1 MKDMKARPII
11 LLAALF
17 LAGCTRTEIF
27 RDGSLTATIDCGI
40 NATKAILIDNPGYR
54 LDSRWQDAES
64 IGVFGDGAS
73 NVKFSVSGAD
83 ISKDGKTAKFK
94 ATSAIPGGALTAYS
108 PYQADAK
115 VSGSDI
121 VVTIPAVQKYITSN
135 GVVQP
140 DPIGNI
146 MAATGSANSGLT
158 FRNAMAVLKIGQVF
172 DKASTLKKVEFR
184 DLSGAAVCGSAT
196 LSWHGGS
203 PEATVVGDGTAI
215 TLDCGDGI
223 EFAEGQVG
231 IFFIIV
237 PAREYPKGFELT
249 FIDSQGGRTVK
260 TAGAA
265 KGKKLDRSIVYLIGD
280 VSANEVPK
288 GATSTLKSTTT
299 VMTPEIMDNVVV
311 RSASDAYVTDEN
323 GNRISFPGHSDLR
336 MPRFDMIVPK
346 EINPAIGNYLIFDNP
361 TDELPNGGVYK
372 IVKCNKLNDDSY
384 EIVAYPE
391 INVAAPFE
399 DLKAG
404 EPLISE
410 TGEIIEDG
418 GIPLDLASY
427 VYSIK
432 DANGKAVQFS
442 VADDKILLSEET
454 IADMLGVKTKAV
466 KRDRFSSPKLSLNR
480 KEPNLEVSVGGYLS
494 LDTRLAVRYM
504 QGEFQYMQFTVTPEI
519 TTSLS
524 AVLKAEGNIESSAK
538 LYTIAFL
545 PILVAPAVL
554 VCPEIVISAKIGVGG
569 SLQISGSFDITQE
582 LGTYSLAYNKG
593 DGGTLRW
600 NRPAIENDLVFNPSF
615 GGIEGSLYAFG
626 GIGATTFVSLY
637 GMCGLGLENYL
648 TFKFGTSANSN
659 GGGLKLFVQPEFEV
673 TPSLCFAFGSKKFE
687 DLTGKVEFD
696 PIWESYIIPESRCSV
711 TPKYNMSRQYEIEVN
726 GCETLQTPVPTNVKG
741 IDYTIKLEG
750 KCAENLDVALLVFKG
765 SGIELTPQDPSDPGG
780 SKLAYYRADGVE
792 HLYGLFYMN
801 DKKLVGISEKPDSK
815 IIVGTYP
822 AGTESMTFEGTA
834 TGNFDQGQA
843 YGVVPAIISGG
854 NYWILDRGGLSRYY
868 NPFIY
873 WWPNRSNGAPYN
885 ADQQKSEL

>member
-1 MKDMKARPII
+1 MKARLTI
-11 LLAALF
+11 LLATLF
-17 LAGCTRTEIF
+17 LASCARTEILC
-27 RDGSLTATIDCGI
+27 DISLTATIDCGA

-54 LDSRWQDAES
+54 LDSRWEDNES
-64 IGVFGDGAS
+64 IGVFGNGAS
-73 NVKFSVSGAD
+73 NIKLSVSGAD
-83 ISKDGKTAKFK
+83 ISSNGKTAKFK
-94 ATSAIPGGALTAYS
+94 ATSDIPGGALTAYS
-108 PYQADAK
+108 PYQTDAK

-121 VVTIPAVQKYITSN
+121 VVTIPAVQKYLTRN

-146 MAATGSANSGLT
+146 MAASGSANSGLT
-158 FRNAMAVLKIGQVF
+158 FRNAMAVLKIGQTF
-172 DKASTLKKVEFR
+172 DKALTLKKIEFK
-184 DLSGAAVCGSAT
+184 DLSGAAVCGAAT
-196 LSWHGGS
+196 LSWNGGAPVTS
-203 PEATVVGDGTAI
+203 VIGDGKTI
-215 TLDCGDGI
+215 TLDCGNGL
-223 EFAEGQVG
+223 EFFEGQVG
-231 IFFIIV
+231 VFFMIV

-249 FIDSQGGRTVK
+249 FIDSEGGRTVK
-260 TAGAA
+260 TAGAS

-280 VSANEVPK
+280 VSSNEVPE
-288 GATSTLKSTTT
+288 GTSSTLKSTATL
-299 VMTPEIMDNVVV
+299 MTPDVMDKVIVQ
-311 RSASDAYVTDEN
+311 SASGAYVTDEN
-323 GNRISFPGHSDLR
+323 GRNISFPGHADLR

-346 EINPAIGNYLIFDNP
+346 ELNPAVGNYLIFDHP
-361 TDELPNGGVYK
+361 TDDLPNGGVYK
-372 IVKCNKLNDDSY
+372 IVKCIKLNADSY

-399 DLKAG
+399 ELKAG
-404 EPLISE
+404 DPLISE
-410 TGEIIEDG
+410 TGEIIEGG
-418 GIPLDLASY
+418 GIPLDLASH
-427 VYSIK
+427 VSSIK
-432 DANGKAVQFS
+432 DADGKAVQYC
-442 VADDKILLSEET
+442 VADGKILLSEET
-454 IADMLGVKTKAV
+454 IADMFGVKTKSV
-466 KRDRFSSPKLSLNR
+466 SRNKFSSPKLSLNS
-480 KEPNLEVSVGGYLS
+480 KEPNLEISVGGSLS

-524 AVLKAEGNIESSAK
+524 AVLKAEGNIEKSAK
-538 LYTIAFL
+538 IYTIAFL

-554 VCPEIVISAKIGVGG
+554 VCPELIISAKVGVGG

-659 GGGLKLFVQPEFEV
+659 GGLKLFVQPEFEV

-687 DLTGKVEFD
+687 DLTGKMEFD
-696 PIWESYIIPESRCSV
+696 PIWESYIIPESKCSV
-711 TPKYNMSRQYEIEVN
+711 TPKYNMSREYEVDVN
-726 GCETLQTPVPTNVKG
+726 GCETLLTPVPTSVKG
-741 IDYTIKLEG
+741 IDYSIKLEG

-765 SGIELTPQDPSDPGG
+765 SGIELTPQDPSDPYG
-780 SKLAYYRADGVE
+780 SKQSYYRADGVE
-792 HLYGLFYMN
+792 HLYSMFYMC
-801 DKKLVGISEKPDSK
+801 DKKLVGIGDKPDSK
-815 IIVGTYP
+815 IAIGTYT
-822 AGTESMTFEGTA
+822 AGSESMTFEGTA

-854 NYWILDRGGLSRYY
+854 NYWILDRGGSSNYY
-868 NPFIY
+868 HPFIY

-885 ADQQKSEL
+885 PEQQK